1 MKSSPEH
8 VGQSLKIP
16 SLYQSRS
23 DLTPRP
29 ILMDESTSKPE
40 GSKGEPPAS
49 HISPPE
55 TNDPNVKSK
64 KRRNT
69 KWDVNPEEV
78 RCSDWAMVPKS
89 TPRKLLPEHKAAYKE
104 LQIADTERCT
114 AQETLDMARTAL
126 EDAKRHLL
134 WAEERSEEAN
144 ARFRTAQEAVE
155 EIDIKRPDFKWNVM
169 YDELVKFKERHG
181 HCRIPASQPELA
193 KLRVFVHTNRTAY
206 REYQSG
212 KRCTNKAH
220 RMIALERLGVF
231 SSKWEERYN
240 ELVEFKKVHG
250 HCNVP
255 TKSKENQK
263 LGYWV
268 GWQRGGYRR
277 YKAGKENQLSEE
289 RIKLLEDVGFCFNVY
304 EANGIVR
311 KRRGKE
317 AEEAV
322 ADSSD

>member
-16 SLYQSRS
+16 SLYQSS
-23 DLTPRP
+23 TDLRPRP
-29 ILMDESTSKPE
+29 TLMDESNSKPE
-40 GSKGEPPAS
+40 GSKSQPPAS

-55 TNDPNVKSK
+55 TNNTTVKSK

-69 KWDVNPEEV
+69 NWDVNPEEI

-89 TPRKLLPEHKAAYKE
+89 TPRKIPPEHKAAYKE
-104 LQIADTERCT
+104 LQIADTERSS
-114 AQETLDMARTAL
+114 ADETLGMARQAL

-144 ARFRTAQEAVE
+144 NRFHVAREEVE
-155 EIDIKRPDFKWNVM
+155 VLDIQRPDFKWNEM
-169 YDELVKFKERHG
+169 FAKLVEFKERHG
-181 HCRIPASQPELA
+181 HCRIPASDPEFA
-193 KLRVFVHTNRTAY
+193 KLRTFVRGNKVTY

-212 KRCTNKAH
+212 RRCTNRAH

-231 SSKWEERYN
+231 TSKWEEKYN

-263 LGYWV
+263 LGNWV
-268 GWQRGGYRR
+268 GWQRVGYRKC
-277 YKAGKENQLSEE
+277 KAGKENQLSEE
-289 RIKLLEDVGFCFNVY
+289 RIKLLEDIGFCFNVF

-311 KRRGKE
+311 KRRRKE